1 MQRIKMF
8 CDLIVRGGNPMDD
21 ASIIELY
28 WQRAER
34 AIAETDAVY
43 GRFCYRIA
51 HNILFDP
58 QDSEESVNDT
68 WLAAWNAMPPH
79 RPSCLKMFL
88 GKLTRR
94 ISVSR
99 LRRSTAAKRG
109 GGEAELA
116 LDELA
121 ECISAPGGVERELEA
136 KELESA
142 ISRFVRTLPE
152 TERELFIGRYWL
164 VLPVNELAGRLGM
177 KPGTARSTLSRTRK
191 SLREFLCKEELC

>member
-1 MQRIKMF
+1 
-8 CDLIVRGGNPMDD
+8 MDD

-28 WQRAER
+28 WARAER

-58 QDSEESVNDT
+58 QDAEESVNDT

-88 GKLTRR
+88 AKLTRR

-99 LRRSTAAKRG
+99 LRHSTAAKRG
-109 GGEAELA
+109 GGEVELA

-121 ECISAPGGVERELEA
+121 ECVSAPGGVELELEARELEQ
-136 KELESA
+136 A
-142 ISRFVRTLPE
+142 ISRFVRSLPE
-152 TERELFIGRYWL
+152 TERTLFIGRYWL
-164 VLPVNELAGRLGM
+164 VYPVNELARRLGL
-177 KPGTARSTLSRTRK
+177 KPGTARSALSRTRK
-191 SLREFLCKEELC
+191 SLKEYLCKEELC

>member
-1 MQRIKMF
+1 M
-8 CDLIVRGGNPMDD
+8 ND

-51 HNILFDP
+51 YNILFDP

-79 RPSCLKMFL
+79 RPASLKLFL

-99 LRRSTAAKRG
+99 LRQSTAAKRG

-121 ECISAPGGVERELEA
+121 ECISAPGSVERELEA
-136 KELESA
+136 KELAQA
-142 ISRFVRTLPE
+142 ISAFVRSLSE
-152 TERELFIGRYWL
+152 TERMLFIGRYWL
-164 VLPVNELAGRLGM
+164 VYPVNELAGRLGM
-177 KPGTARSTLSRTRK
+177 KPGTARSTLSRIRK
-191 SLREFLCKEELC
+191 SLREFLRKEELC

>member
-1 MQRIKMF
+1 
-8 CDLIVRGGNPMDD
+8 MDD

-58 QDSEESVNDT
+58 HDAEESVNDT

-88 GKLTRR
+88 AKLTRR

-99 LRRSTAAKRG
+99 LRHSTAAKRG
-109 GGEAELA
+109 GGEVELA

-121 ECISAPGGVERELEA
+121 ECVSAPGGVEQELEARELE
-136 KELESA
+136 KA
-142 ISRFVRTLPE
+142 ISRFVRSLPE
-152 TERELFIGRYWL
+152 TERTLFIGRYWL
-164 VLPVNELAGRLGM
+164 VYPVNELARRLDM
-177 KPGTARSTLSRTRK
+177 KPGTARSALSRTRK
-191 SLREFLCKEELC
+191 SLKEYLCKEELC

>member
-1 MQRIKMF
+1 
-8 CDLIVRGGNPMDD
+8 MDD

-88 GKLTRR
+88 AKLTRR

-99 LRRSTAAKRG
+99 LRHSTAAKRG
-109 GGEAELA
+109 RGEVELA

-121 ECISAPGGVERELEA
+121 ECVSAPGGVERELEA
-136 KELESA
+136 RELEQA
-142 ISRFVRTLPE
+142 LSRFVRSLPE
-152 TERELFIGRYWL
+152 TERMLFIGRYWL
-164 VLPVNELAGRLGM
+164 VLPVNELAARLGM
-177 KPGTARSTLSRTRK
+177 KPGKARSTLSRTRK
-191 SLREFLCKEELC
+191 SLKAYLCKEELC

>member
-1 MQRIKMF
+1 
-8 CDLIVRGGNPMDD
+8 MDD

-58 QDSEESVNDT
+58 QDAEESVNDT

-88 GKLTRR
+88 AKLTRR

-99 LRRSTAAKRG
+99 LRHSTAAKRG
-109 GGEAELA
+109 GGEVELA

-121 ECISAPGGVERELEA
+121 ECVSAPGGVEQALEARELEQ
-136 KELESA
+136 A
-142 ISRFVRTLPE
+142 ISRFVRSLPE
-152 TERELFIGRYWL
+152 TERTLFIGRYWL
-164 VLPVNELAGRLGM
+164 VYPVNELARRLGL
-177 KPGTARSTLSRTRK
+177 KPGTARSALSRTRK
-191 SLREFLCKEELC
+191 SLREFLSKEELC

>member
-1 MQRIKMF
+1 
-8 CDLIVRGGNPMDD
+8 MDD

-51 HNILFDP
+51 HNILLDP

-109 GGEAELA
+109 GGEVELA

-121 ECISAPGGVERELEA
+121 ECVSAPGGVERELEVR
-136 KELESA
+136 ELEA
-142 ISRFVRTLPE
+142 AVNRFARGLPE

-164 VLPVNELAGRLGM
+164 VLPVNELAAGLGM
-177 KPGTARSTLSRTRK
+177 KPGTARSTLSRIRK

>member
-1 MQRIKMF
+1 
-8 CDLIVRGGNPMDD
+8 MDD

-28 WQRAER
+28 WARAER

-58 QDSEESVNDT
+58 QDAEESVNDT

-99 LRRSTAAKRG
+99 LRQNTAAKRG
-109 GGEAELA
+109 GGETELA
-116 LDELA
+116 LNELS
-121 ECISAPGGVERELEA
+121 ECIPAPGGVEGELEA
-136 KELESA
+136 KELEA
-142 ISRFVRTLPE
+142 AVNQFVRTLPE
-152 TERELFIGRYWL
+152 TERSLFIGRYWL
-164 VLPVNELAGRLGM
+164 VMPVNELADRLGM
-177 KPGTARSTLSRTRK
+177 NRSTARSTISRTRK
-191 SLREFLCKEELC
+191 RLQEYLCKEELC

>member
-1 MQRIKMF
+1 
-8 CDLIVRGGNPMDD
+8 MDD

-58 QDSEESVNDT
+58 QDAEESVNDT
-68 WLAAWNAMPPH
+68 WLAAWDAMPPH

-88 GKLTRR
+88 AKLTRR

-99 LRRSTAAKRG
+99 LRHSTAAKRG
-109 GGEAELA
+109 GGEVELA

-121 ECISAPGGVERELEA
+121 ECVSAPGGVEQELEARELE
-136 KELESA
+136 KA
-142 ISRFVRTLPE
+142 ISRFVRSLPE
-152 TERELFIGRYWL
+152 TERTLFIGRYWL
-164 VLPVNELAGRLGM
+164 VYPVNELARRLDM
-177 KPGTARSTLSRTRK
+177 KPGTARSALSRTRK
-191 SLREFLCKEELC
+191 SLKAYLSKEELC

>member
-1 MQRIKMF
+1 
-8 CDLIVRGGNPMDD
+8 MDD

-43 GRFCYRIA
+43 SRFCYRIA

-58 QDSEESVNDT
+58 QDAEESVNDT

-88 GKLTRR
+88 AKLTRR

-99 LRRSTAAKRG
+99 LRHSTAAKRG
-109 GGEAELA
+109 GGEVELA

-121 ECISAPGGVERELEA
+121 ECVSAPGGVEQELEARELE
-136 KELESA
+136 KA
-142 ISRFVRTLPE
+142 ISRFVRSLPE
-152 TERELFIGRYWL
+152 TERTLFIGRYWL
-164 VLPVNELAGRLGM
+164 VYPVNELARRLDM
-177 KPGTARSTLSRTRK
+177 KPGTARSALSRTRK
-191 SLREFLCKEELC
+191 SLREFLSKEELC

>member
-1 MQRIKMF
+1 MQQIQMF

-58 QDSEESVNDT
+58 QDAEESVNDT

-88 GKLTRR
+88 AKLTRR

-99 LRRSTAAKRG
+99 LRHSTAAKRG
-109 GGEAELA
+109 GGEVELA

-121 ECISAPGGVERELEA
+121 ECVSAPGGVEQELEA
-136 KELESA
+136 RELKQA
-142 ISRFVRTLPE
+142 ISRFVRSLPE
-152 TERELFIGRYWL
+152 TERTLFIGRYWL
-164 VLPVNELAGRLGM
+164 VYPVNELARRLDM
-177 KPGTARSTLSRTRK
+177 KPGTARSALSRTRK
-191 SLREFLCKEELC
+191 SLREFLSKEELC